1 MRRNLPSRT
10 MLVACFLFALALL
23 MPATVHATTY
33 YVDPAGSDSRAG
45 TTTSTAWKTLA
56 KIEDFGTK
64 TGFRPGDSILL
75 KRGGVWRE
83 RLNFPSSGTASSP
96 ITIDAYGTGNK
107 PLLLGST
114 TGLKWTKYSGN
125 IWITDILNIAPNTN
139 VGFILLTAEVADPVL
154 GVNIGSIVSYSYEL
168 NAEGKFLWVAYPQLG
183 ETYGRI
189 GMYTANAGGPA
200 ARWPL
205 MEVGIRDRGI
215 VVANKS
221 YVTIKNIDARYGTG
235 GGFRVCNGSHHIT
248 FDGCEA
254 SYGGGTLT
262 DILGQRAGDL
272 FKIDTSSHDITVRNC
287 RASNAYE
294 AGISVEAWYTGDLLY
309 NITIEN
315 NVVDRCSMGIG
326 VNTPYYDGVTNT
338 EVYNVYIRGNTL
350 TNLGYGWTTPA
361 MCSHGMGVWGYQ
373 NANAPGSLHD
383 CFIEN
388 NDIDRFA
395 WDGIRLFEGAYTV
408 TGNLITGGTG
418 AYQESAWD
426 RPAGITIHGGSAVS
440 GDIQGTVAYN
450 LVYANDCSGM
460 LFLNN
465 TPAVGS
471 SVGVYNNTIYNNGN
485 DLLPNFI
492 VCASNGII
500 AKNNILG
507 GSRSIALSVET
518 TTNMVSDNNCFF
530 RPSGAMI
537 RWRGQDFS
545 LGQFAAYRS
554 ATSLDAN
561 SWAADPLFASAASG
575 DFHLTAL
582 SPCVDAG
589 VNLGYTLDSDGVA
602 LPQLASVDIGALE
615 LPRPTSTASPT
626 VTLTS
631 TAPALTNAPVP
642 VTVLF
647 SAPVTGFTA
656 SDLYT
661 QNATVTGF
669 FGSGANYTFT
679 LTPSAQGTVGVY
691 VPYGV
696 ALSGASRGNYAS
708 NQLVRTYDSIPPT
721 VTLAS
726 TVTSP
731 TKTSPI
737 PVTITF
743 SESVSDFV
751 VSDVTVYNATV
762 VSFTGSGT
770 RYVITLKPIT
780 YTTAGIRVYAGVA
793 TDAAGNTNTA
803 ATPWSCYYYGS
814 S

>member
-1 MRRNLPSRT
+1 
-10 MLVACFLFALALL
+10 MLAACLVFVLACL
-23 MPATVHATTY
+23 METTARATTY
-33 YVDPAGSDSRAG
+33 YIDPAGSDSRAG
-45 TTTSTAWKTLA
+45 TTISTAWRTLA

-83 RLNFPSSGTASSP
+83 RLNFPCSGTASNP
-96 ITIDAYGTGNK
+96 ITVDSYGTGSK

-114 TGLKWTKYSGN
+114 TALKWTKYSGN
-125 IWITDILNIAPNTN
+125 IWITDVLNIAPNTN
-139 VGFILLTAEVADPVL
+139 VGFILLTPEVADPVL
-154 GVNIGSIVSYSYEL
+154 GVNVGTVVSYSYEL
-168 NAEGKFLWVAYPQLG
+168 NAEGKFLWVAYPQMG

-200 ARWPL
+200 ARWPS
-205 MEVGIRDRGI
+205 MEIGVRDRGI
-215 VVANKS
+215 VVSGKS
-221 YVTIKNIDARYGTG
+221 YVTIKNIDARYTTG
-235 GGFRVCNGSHHIT
+235 GGFRACNGSHHII

-272 FKIDTSSHDITVRNC
+272 FKIDTSSHDIIVRNC

-315 NVVDRCSMGIG
+315 NVVDRCSIGIG
-326 VNTPYYDGVTNT
+326 VNTPYYDGVTDT
-338 EVYNVYIRGNTL
+338 EVHNIYIRGNTL

-361 MCSHGMGVWGYQ
+361 LCSHGIGVWGYQ

-395 WDGIRLFEGAYTV
+395 WDGIRLFEGEYAV
-408 TGNLITGGTG
+408 TGNVITGGTG
-418 AYQESAWD
+418 AYQENTWD
-426 RPAGITIHGGSAVS
+426 RPAGIVIHGGSAVS
-440 GDIQGTVAYN
+440 GDIKGTVAYN
-450 LVYANDCSGM
+450 LVYANNCSGM

-465 TPAVGS
+465 TPEEGS
-471 SVGVYNNTIYNNGN
+471 TVGVYNNTIYDNGN
-485 DLLPNFI
+485 DSLPNFI
-492 VCASNGII
+492 VCASNGIV

-507 GSRSIALSVET
+507 GPSSIALSVET

-530 RPSGAMI
+530 RPSGTMI

-554 ATSLDAN
+554 ATSLDAK
-561 SWAADPLFASAASG
+561 SWAADPLFAAAASAN
-575 DFHLTAL
+575 FHLTAL

-589 VNLGYTLDSDGVA
+589 VTVGYTVDLDGVA
-602 LPQLASVDIGALE
+602 LPQLASVDIGAFE
-615 LPRPTSTASPT
+615 LPRPTSTVSPT

-631 TAPALTNAPVP
+631 TSPTLTNAPVP

-656 SDLYT
+656 SDLVT
-661 QNATVTGF
+661 QSATVANF
-669 FGSGANYTFT
+669 FGSGANYSFI
-679 LTPSAQGTVGVY
+679 LTPNAQGSVGTY
-691 VPYGV
+691 VPANV
-696 ALSGASRGNYAS
+696 ALTGQNRGNLAS
-708 NQLVRTYDSIPPT
+708 NILMRTYDSVSPT
-721 VTLAS
+721 VTVTS

-731 TKTSPI
+731 TTTTPI

-743 SESVSDFV
+743 SESASDFT
-751 VSDVTVYNATV
+751 VSDVSIYNATL
-762 VSFTGSGT
+762 VSFTGSGA
-770 RYVITLKPIT
+770 RYVLTLKPVK
-780 YTTAGIRVYAGVA
+780 YKSAVVLVNAGVA
-793 TDAAGNTNTA
+793 TDAAGNANTA
-803 ATPWSCYYYGS
+803 SNTWMCYYYGS